1 MEKIQLKLILL
12 VFFKLFYISST
23 TVTNVLVLLPGKRG
37 TFYFPFGMERTG
49 AAVSLAVDDVKN
61 EGLLPNHDL
70 TIQYE
75 NTKCNDVYGLGRTS
89 DLLAQ
94 TKYHVIIGPQCSG
107 VCSHVCRLAAYYKIP
122 CFSGVCQDTEML
134 NKNTFKTLTRFLGTF
149 DKVGLAVTGL
159 MDTFGWTRFSVI
171 SQFHVDKIWMLTRDA
186 IDEIATNKNMTVAA
200 VHTYGAEGE
209 MSLLEIVKNVAAES
223 RIIVLA
229 VRGETL
235 REIMLLAHQMGMTN
249 GDYQFICIY
258 YYSQRNIFGD
268 ISWKMNN
275 SDDTIVKEAYKSVIF
290 VSYYT
295 PMTYEYTQFIEK
307 VKHRSQ
313 DIFNY
318 TYAEDEE
325 VPYPA
330 ANLYEAMYGF
340 ALSLNL
346 SLSNNTDIHDG
357 ETIAQRLWG
366 NQYQTVTGNITLN
379 SNGDRQQGY
388 KFEQIGDDDNFTLT
402 VVGYYFSVD
411 GQFTENDEDPIKWIS
426 SGPPK
431 DHPPCGFYGEYCAK
445 GLSQQSIIQI
455 ITGCFIAVVLLI
467 ICLSVI
473 IQKVVARKIKTK
485 ESESIWRI
493 KKSDLSITERSMW
506 SMSRVSIRSDPSEET
521 ADNRVTKTAYYKGSL
536 VSIRSYTKMHSDK
549 MPNFKELRQMREL
562 DHNNIVKTVGFV
574 IDPPE
579 LLYVSEFCSKGS
591 LMDILENEDINLDWD
606 FKYCLMW
613 DILEGLDYLSR
624 SSLRYHGN
632 LKSSNCLVD
641 GRFVLKLGDYGPR
654 EWLKYKDKSDRDRL
668 WSAPEIIKGFH
679 LLTQAANQAADI
691 YSVGIILHEIL
702 HRSGPFGVEC
712 LDLST
717 YEIVDKVKIDT
728 IPPFRPV
735 FDPSLCPQKLQTII
749 ASCWVS
755 NPFERPLLKDVSK
768 AINSITGSKLKAKNL
783 LDNLLKR
790 MELYA
795 NNLEGIVEERT
806 TKYLHEKQ
814 RAENLLYRLLPQ
826 SIAHQIQVQGTADP
840 ESFDNVT
847 ILFTDIVQFTTL
859 SAESSP
865 MQIIDMLNT
874 LYSGFDEIINEY
886 DVYKVE
892 TIGDAYMCVSGLPQ
906 RNTYHYFE
914 VSKMIMSIMRY
925 VSTYEIKHKP
935 GRKLQMRAGV
945 HSGSCVAG
953 VIGVKMPRYCLF
965 GDTVNTAARMESSGE
980 ASKIQISGAT
990 AALLKTDPLYTV
1002 LPRGE
1007 ILVKGK
1013 GIMMTYW
1020 LEWETNI

>member
-1 MEKIQLKLILL
+1 MNHIDNNIIHSSSFNEKTQNYNL
-12 VFFKLFYISST
+12 VK
-23 TVTNVLVLLPGKRG
+23 
-37 TFYFPFGMERTG
+37 
-49 AAVSLAVDDVKN
+49 DDPK
-61 EGLLPNHDL
+61 E
-70 TIQYE
+70 
-75 NTKCNDVYGLGRTS
+75 
-89 DLLAQ
+89 
-94 TKYHVIIGPQCSG
+94 
-107 VCSHVCRLAAYYKIP
+107 
-122 CFSGVCQDTEML
+122 
-134 NKNTFKTLTRFLGTF
+134 FLSQE
-149 DKVGLAVTGL
+149 KVN
-159 MDTFGWTRFSVI
+159 R
-171 SQFHVDKIWMLTRDA
+171 K
-186 IDEIATNKNMTVAA
+186 
-200 VHTYGAEGE
+200 
-209 MSLLEIVKNVAAES
+209 
-223 RIIVLA
+223 
-229 VRGETL
+229 
-235 REIMLLAHQMGMTN
+235 
-249 GDYQFICIY
+249 
-258 YYSQRNIFGD
+258 
-268 ISWKMNN
+268 NN
-275 SDDTIVKEAYKSVIF
+275 SDDTIVKEAYKSAIF

-295 PMTYEYTQFIEK
+295 PMTYEYSQFIEK
-307 VKHRSQ
+307 IKQRSQ

-357 ETIAQRLWG
+357 ETIAHRLWG

-455 ITGCFIAVVLLI
+455 ITGCFIAVVVLI
-467 ICLSVI
+467 ICLSII

-493 KKSDLSITERSMW
+493 KKSELSITERSMW
-506 SMSRVSIRSDPSEET
+506 SMSRVSIRSDPSQET
-521 ADNRVTKTAYYKGSL
+521 VDNRVTKTAYHKGSL

-549 MPNFKELRQMREL
+549 MPNSKELRQMREL

-654 EWLKYKDKSDRDRL
+654 EWLKYKDKSDR
-668 WSAPEIIKGFH
+668 
-679 LLTQAANQAADI
+679 
-691 YSVGIILHEIL
+691 
-702 HRSGPFGVEC
+702 
-712 LDLST
+712 
-717 YEIVDKVKIDT
+717 EIVDKVKIDT
-728 IPPFRPV
+728 IPPFRPI

-925 VSTYEIKHKP
+925 LSTYEIKHKP

>member
-1 MEKIQLKLILL
+1 MNAINYYYMSKTDKQHHGHERKNGQPIQ
-12 VFFKLFYISST
+12 SSKHS
-23 TVTNVLVLLPGKRG
+23 VPNSEL
-37 TFYFPFGMERTG
+37 
-49 AAVSLAVDDVKN
+49 SLAVDDVKK
-61 EGLLPNHDL
+61 EGLLPNHNL

-75 NTKCNDVYGLGRTS
+75 DTQCNDVYGLGRTS

-94 TKYHVIIGPQCSG
+94 TRYHVIIGPQCSG
-107 VCSHVCRLAAYYKIP
+107 
-122 CFSGVCQDTEML
+122 
-134 NKNTFKTLTRFLGTF
+134 TLTRFLGTF

-159 MDTFGWTRFSVI
+159 MDAFGWKRFSVI
-171 SQFHVDKIWMLTRDA
+171 SQYHVDKIWMLTRDA
-186 IDEIATNKNMTVAA
+186 IDEIATKKNMTIAA

-209 MSLLEIVKNVAAES
+209 KSLPEIVENVAAES
-223 RIIVLA
+223 RSKFDCSKYHV
-229 VRGETL
+229 
-235 REIMLLAHQMGMTN
+235 
-249 GDYQFICIY
+249 D
-258 YYSQRNIFGD
+258 
-268 ISWKMNN
+268 NN
-275 SDDTIVKEAYKSVIF
+275 SDDNIAKEAYRNVIF

-295 PMTYEYTQFIEK
+295 PRTYEYAQFIEK
-307 VKHRSQ
+307 VKQRSH

-318 TYAEDEE
+318 TYAVDEE

-340 ALSLNL
+340 VLSLNL

-357 ETIAQRLWG
+357 ETIAHRLWG
-366 NQYQTVTGNITLN
+366 NQYQTVTGNISLN

-402 VVGYYFSVD
+402 VVGYYFSAN
-411 GQFTENDEDPIKWIS
+411 GKFTENDEDPIKWIGS
-426 SGPPK
+426 DPPK
-431 DHPPCGFYGEYCAK
+431 DHPYCGFNGEYCAE
-445 GLSQQSIIQI
+445 GISQQSIIQI

-467 ICLSVI
+467 ICLSII

-493 KKSDLSITERSMW
+493 KRSELSITERSMW
-506 SMSRVSIRSDPSEET
+506 SMSRVSIRSDHSEET
-521 ADNRVTKTAYYKGSL
+521 VDNRMTKTAYYKGSL
-536 VSIRSYTKMHSDK
+536 VSIRSYTKIQSDK
-549 MPNFKELRQMREL
+549 MPNLKELRQMREL

-579 LLYVSEFCSKGS
+579 LLYVTEFCSKGS

-613 DILEGLDYLSR
+613 DILEGLEYLSR
-624 SSLRYHGN
+624 SCLRYHGN

-654 EWLKYKDKSDRDRL
+654 EWLKYKDLSDRDRL

-679 LLTQAANQAADI
+679 LITQAANQTADI
-691 YSVGIILHEIL
+691 YSVGIIFHEIL
-702 HRSGPFGVEC
+702 HRNGPFGVEC
-712 LDLST
+712 LDMST
-717 YEIVDKVKIDT
+717 YEIVDKVKFDT

-768 AINSITGSKLKAKNL
+768 TINSITGSKLKAKNL

-865 MQIIDMLNT
+865 MQIIDMLNS

-953 VIGVKMPRYCLF
+953 VIGAKMPRYCLF

-980 ASKIQISGAT
+980 ASKVQISGAT
-990 AALLKTDPLYTV
+990 AALLKTDPSYTV

-1020 LEWETNI
+1020 LEWETSV